1 MRLAATPPE
10 EEEASMPIQPSQTE
24 SRPGKGRTPEPS
36 NHCAICRNKGGC
48 PTCIDDALKGYGL
61 TGFRS

>member
-1 MRLAATPPE
+1 
-10 EEEASMPIQPSQTE
+10 MPIQPLQTT
-24 SRPGKGRTPEPS
+24 RGRSEGRDPELT

-48 PTCIDDALKGYGL
+48 PACIDDALKGYGL